1 MLKTTLK
8 NLYRPGGN
16 NNTPVPV
23 LDLLFERILQDENTI
38 AIHTSVHVSWFER
51 VVEIFFFYAFLLGY
65 TLHFVA
71 ARSVALTTDTAV
83 PTK

>member
-8 NLYRPGGN
+8 NFYHPGGN